1 MKWYSGQNLPKTHAR
16 PTFSE
21 AWFHRHFGM
30 TFGQKYCGDP
40 IFRTEQDRD
49 AVRLLYDRFGHAGIG
64 EKDPPPR
71 PHLEVCGHRLMSALY
86 GCEIFFQ
93 EDQAP
98 SCRHLSI
105 NSATDIAAIP
115 KPDLTLNFWA
125 EEFRKQG
132 TILLN
137 HYGIVDATINH
148 GGPINV
154 ALSVLGSEA
163 LAYLVEA
170 PEVMGRFLTTVA
182 DLLIESYD
190 KLTVQFNPARGRA
203 RNMFAGNC
211 PVMMLSPR
219 TYRETVL
226 PADLHFRKQVQ
237 VFGLHHCGRMDLY
250 LEEYKKLEPIEFIE
264 VGWGS
269 NVAAVR
275 DAFPAATL
283 DLMINVYDM
292 QNMTHT
298 TMREIVLRMIQQA
311 APISAVRDVWVA
323 DIGPDVSDETILDF
337 IDAVD
342 SAFSLEGKRLN

>member
-1 MKWYSGQNLPKTHAR
+1 MKWYGGQNLPKTHAR

-21 AWFHRHFGM
+21 AWFHRHYGM
-30 TFGQKYCGDP
+30 TFGKRYCGDP
-40 IFRTEQDRD
+40 IFRTKQDQEAIRW
-49 AVRLLYDRFGHAGIG
+49 LYDRFGHAGIG
-64 EKDPPPR
+64 QKGPAPR
-71 PHLEVCGHRLMSALY
+71 PHLEVCGHRLMPALF

-93 EDQAP
+93 DDQAP

-105 NSATDIAAIP
+105 NSAANIAAIR
-115 KPDLTLNFWA
+115 KPDLASNRWA
-125 EEFRKQG
+125 EEFCNQG
-132 TILLN
+132 KILLDR
-137 HYGIVDATINH
+137 YGVVDATINH

-170 PEVMGRFLTTVA
+170 PEVMGRFLEIIS
-182 DLLIESYD
+182 DFIIECYD
-190 KLTVQFNPARGRA
+190 KLTVQFNPEMGRA

-237 VFGLHHCGRMDLY
+237 KFGLHHCGRMDLY
-250 LEEYKKLEPIEFIE
+250 LEEYKKLRPIEFIE

-275 DAFPAATL
+275 NAFPDVTL
-283 DLMINVYDM
+283 DLMINVYDL
-292 QNMTHT
+292 QNMSR
-298 TMREIVLRMIQQA
+298 TMLHETVLSMVQQA
-311 APISAVRDVWVA
+311 APISAIRDIWVA
-323 DIGPDVSDETILDF
+323 DIGPDDSDEKVLDF
-337 IDAVD
+337 IEAVD
-342 SAFSLEGKRLN
+342 